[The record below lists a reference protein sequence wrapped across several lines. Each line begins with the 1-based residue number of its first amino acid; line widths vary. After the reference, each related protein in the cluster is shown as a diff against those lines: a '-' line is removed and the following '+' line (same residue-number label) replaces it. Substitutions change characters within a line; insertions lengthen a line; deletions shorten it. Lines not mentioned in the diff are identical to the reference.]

1 VLPFFV
7 WLNASIKVVTPCDG
21 LIQDL
26 LDSKTLH
33 FVFVFQ
39 NVVQNR
45 FSNAV
50 KIVFVD
56 FVQHAV
62 EKLLNAVL
70 FNGMEVAWDQLNDVR
85 QPVLSD
91 RRDHID

>member
-1 VLPFFV
+1 MLPFLV
-7 WLNASIKVVTPCDG
+7 WLNSSIKVVTPCDG

-50 KIVFVD
+50 KIVFVN

-62 EKLLNAVL
+62 NKLLNAVL
-70 FNGMEVAWDQLNDVR
+70 FNGMKVAWDQLNDVR